1 MFIFK
6 IMTKKILLISL
17 IAALILVAV
26 PTLAKKDATTTL
38 DPTCIK
44 NAIET
49 RDTAIIATVNR
60 FQTTIVNA
68 LNIRKTALKAAWEKT
83 DRNERRTA
91 TKEAWTAYKKAARD
105 ARQTLRTEKRAAW
118 KKYSTD
124 RKACGISGA
133 SDDNAGEGV
142 DANI

>member
-1 MFIFK
+1 
-6 IMTKKILLISL
+6 MTKKMLLTSL

-44 NAIET
+44 NAIEK

-68 LNIRKTALKAAWEKT
+68 LNTRKTALKAAWEKT
-83 DRNERRTA
+83 DRSERRTA
-91 TKEAWTAYKKAARD
+91 IKEAWTAYKKAAKD
-105 ARQTLRTEKRAAW
+105 ARQTLKTEKKAAW
-118 KKYSTD
+118 KQYHMD

-142 DANI
+142 DTNI